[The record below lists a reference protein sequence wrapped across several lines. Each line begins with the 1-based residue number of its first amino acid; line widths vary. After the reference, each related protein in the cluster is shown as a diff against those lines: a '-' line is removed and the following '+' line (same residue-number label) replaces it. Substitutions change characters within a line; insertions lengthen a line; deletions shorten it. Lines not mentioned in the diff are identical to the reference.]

1 MSFSNEQQLLVNL
14 RDGDSGAFSSLYAI
28 YAPRLSVK
36 LLQLL
41 RSEELAED
49 ILQDIFIKIWEV
61 RETID
66 PDQNFAAFLY
76 KMAANRSK
84 NVFRRNLYDEN
95 MRNELGKD
103 LGYDPIENAINESDT
118 KKILDLAMSKLTP
131 RQREVYTLHKLEGLS
146 YQEISERLKISAS
159 AINHHIQEATKQLK
173 IALKSY
179 RFDILIVLLPVFLK
193 K

>member
-49 ILQDIFIKIWEV
+49 ILQDIFVKIWEV

-66 PDQNFAAFLY
+66 PDQNFPAFLY

-103 LGYDPIENAINESDT
+103 LGYDPIENATNESDT

-146 YQEISERLKISAS
+146 YQEIGEKLKISAS